1 MGNDVYCA
9 DMKAKL
15 RQTAELLDAIH
26 VMLDDG
32 DDTGCEGTIVVS
44 AGPWMRLRDAYAVLT
59 GFEIGSVLQV
69 PAQTVGQRESIYD
82 SYKLSDGGEI
92 EYPEEDT
99 GVIRRRDV
107 HGNSV
112 QIRSPGDTDYD
123 DWYQLFPG
131 FFYAG
136 QKVHAKERSRVTAES
151 VCHTEPRW
159 RGDPRFKLDHDGE
172 VLRAGRWRDEEG
184 YWVKFPAPFDKVR
197 RSGGGGEDGSVWC
210 DPKIL
215 SAL

>member
-1 MGNDVYCA
+1 MTKSSDLYCA

-82 SYKLSDGGEI
+82 RHGLVQVVGRRGDLI
-92 EYPEEDT
+92 P
-99 GVIRRRDV
+99 RRR
-107 HGNSV
+107 H
-112 QIRSPGDTDYD
+112 
-123 DWYQLFPG
+123 
-131 FFYAG
+131 
-136 QKVHAKERSRVTAES
+136 
-151 VCHTEPRW
+151 W
-159 RGDPRFKLDHDGE
+159 R
-172 VLRAGRWRDEEG
+172 
-184 YWVKFPAPFDKVR
+184 Y
-197 RSGGGGEDGSVWC
+197 SS
-210 DPKIL
+210 
-215 SAL
+215 